1 MTHIPGK
8 MKKAQVTG
16 EFVIWI
22 YRFLLIGAIAFALVI
37 IIGNKYT
44 EKFDVRQMESS
55 ILSEKIIDCLNS
67 RSNLY
72 QESLK
77 TCLNLNEFNYY
88 IIANITSLET
98 GFNTSIIFGNNDL
111 KVQCDLIN
119 RGTKFAKPPLCSNYK
134 YLLLVDDEKMKAEL
148 EVDIGK
154 HDKNLQ

>member
-1 MTHIPGK
+1 MPGK

-22 YRFLLIGAIAFALVI
+22 YRFLLIGAIAFALAI

-55 ILSEKIIDCLNS
+55 ILSEKIIDCMNS

-72 QESLK
+72 PESLK

-88 IIANITSLET
+88 IIANITSLES

-134 YLLLVDDEKMKAEL
+134 YLLLIDDEKMKAEL